1 MYTDHYQTFIF
12 HALSHYQSIN
22 QSINKFI
29 LRHSTE
35 VHATVQLCQIKE
47 KYLKTDLKCVNGW
60 SSSTVQWKRVP
71 EIKLH
76 KHLTICSSI
85 SFIFFYKFPPL
96 LFDCTYL
103 LIVSYIAVYVFIMY
117 CMVLRPQDWINTTT
131 SNISFV
137 FCPQNF
143 IRPWFK
149 WKDETRV
156 ATNNREIWGLSL

>member
-85 SFIFFYKFPPL
+85 SFIFFINFLHFCLIVHIYSLCHIL
-96 LFDCTYL
+96 LFMCL
-103 LIVSYIAVYVFIMY
+103 SCIVWSYDQKI
-117 CMVLRPQDWINTTT
+117 
-131 SNISFV
+131 
-137 FCPQNF
+137 
-143 IRPWFK
+143 
-149 WKDETRV
+149 E
-156 ATNNREIWGLSL
+156 